1 MELLNPLSAYAA
13 IAEYLRAG
21 GPVVTALMISTFV
34 MWAFIIER
42 LIYFTT
48 TQRMLVDAKR
58 EKWAARQDHTSW
70 FAHAIRDRLISE
82 QRMANE
88 QYLGVI
94 RVLILV
100 TPLLGLLGT
109 VTGMI
114 EVFQV
119 ITSTGAS
126 NARLMASG
134 ISKATI
140 PTMTGLAVSLSGIL
154 LINYLDRRA
163 AQIVARLADSLEIH
177 AQKTGGPTG
186 GPQAGQEATA

>member
-1 MELLNPLSAYAA
+1 MDLLNPANAFAA

-21 GPVVTALMISTFV
+21 GPVVVAILVSTFL
-34 MWAFIIER
+34 MWVLIVER
-42 LIYFTT
+42 LIYFATT
-48 TQRMLVDAKR
+48 ERVLAREKR
-58 EKWAARQDHTSW
+58 ETWAAREDHASW
-70 FAHAIRDRLISE
+70 FAHAIRERLISE
-82 QRMANE
+82 QRLANQ

-94 RVLILV
+94 KVLILV

-140 PTMTGLAVSLSGIL
+140 PTMTGLAVSLSGIFF
-154 LINYLDRRA
+154 INVLERRGTRT
-163 AQIVARLADSLEIH
+163 VAGLADSLDIH
-177 AQKTGGPTG
+177 VAPDPAASGD
-186 GPQAGQEATA
+186 TA

>member
-1 MELLNPLSAYAA
+1 MDLFNPANAFAA
-13 IAEYLRAG
+13 ISEYLRAG
-21 GPVVTALMISTFV
+21 GPVVTAILVTTFV
-34 MWAFIIER
+34 MWALIIER
-42 LIYFTT
+42 LIYFVTT
-48 TQRMLVDAKR
+48 ERELARSKR
-58 EKWAARQDHTSW
+58 EAWQARRDHASW
-70 FAHAIRDRLISE
+70 YAHAIRERLISE
-82 QRMANE
+82 QRLANE

-94 RVLILV
+94 KVLILV

-140 PTMTGLAVSLSGIL
+140 PTMTGLAVSLSGIAF
-154 LINYLDRRA
+154 INILERRSSLA
-163 AQIVARLADSLEIH
+163 VAGLGDSLDIQSKNEKPR
-177 AQKTGGPTG
+177 AS
-186 GPQAGQEATA
+186 QEQ

>member
-1 MELLNPLSAYAA
+1 MDLLNPVNAFAA
-13 IAEYLRAG
+13 IGDYLQAG
-21 GPVVTALMISTFV
+21 GPVVLAILVSTFV
-34 MWAFIIER
+34 MWALIIER
-42 LIYFTT
+42 LLYFVVTERT
-48 TQRMLVDAKR
+48 LAQSKR
-58 EKWAARQDHTSW
+58 DQWSARTDHSSW
-70 FAHAIRDRLISE
+70 YAHAIRERLISE
-82 QRMANE
+82 QRLANE

-140 PTMTGLAVSLSGIL
+140 PTMTGLAVSLSGIF
-154 LINYLDRRA
+154 LINILERRSEQA
-163 AQIVARLADSLEIH
+163 VARLADGLDIH
-177 AQKTGGPTG
+177 AAPNGGSAAPQTGTE
-186 GPQAGQEATA
+186 EAT

>member
-1 MELLNPLSAYAA
+1 MDFLNPANAFVA
-13 IAEYLRAG
+13 ISEYLRAG
-21 GPVVTALMISTFV
+21 GPVVTAILVTTFV
-34 MWAFIIER
+34 MWALIIER
-42 LIYFTT
+42 LIYFFTT
-48 TQRMLVDAKR
+48 ERELSRRKR
-58 EKWAARQDHTSW
+58 EAWQARRDHASW
-70 FAHAIRDRLISE
+70 HAHAIRERLISE
-82 QRMANE
+82 QRLANE

-94 RVLILV
+94 RVLIMA

-140 PTMTGLAVSLSGIL
+140 PTMTGLAVSLTGIFF
-154 LINYLDRRA
+154 INILERRSNLAVAGLGDNLDIHSKAEEPRA
-163 AQIVARLADSLEIH
+163 S
-177 AQKTGGPTG
+177 
-186 GPQAGQEATA
+186 QEQPNNA